1 MPHIITIQYPYE
13 SITITLSDNQTIVA
27 HKIITKFKAISDLL
41 PTLQAM
47 LSEHNLT
54 LADIACIGVNIGPGP
69 FNTLRS
75 IIATVNA
82 IAFALKTPL
91 IACNGLQLLAQSY
104 PTENTV
110 AILDAFGQ
118 DVYFYITSTQE
129 QGYDSIENLC
139 KKVQTLPQE
148 KINFIGNAACKH
160 RNIISKMLDQKALIN
175 DQVIFA
181 SPQSLVDTT
190 AQQFADKKV
199 EQELFPLYFA
209 SPVVKN

>member
-13 SITITLSDNQTIVA
+13 SITITLSCEKTIVA
-27 HKIITKFKAISDLL
+27 HKIITKFQAISQLL

-47 LSEHNLT
+47 LTEHNLT

-82 IAFALKTPL
+82 IAFAQKTPL
-91 IACNGLQLLAQSY
+91 IACNGLQLLAQNY
-104 PTENTV
+104 PAENTV

-118 DVYFYITSTQE
+118 DVYFYITATQE

-139 KKVQTLPQE
+139 KKVQALPQE
-148 KINFIGNAACKH
+148 KFNFIGNAACKH
-160 RNIISKMLDQKALIN
+160 RDLITAMLNQKAIID
-175 DQVIFA
+175 DQVLFA
-181 SPQSLVDTT
+181 SPQSLVDATVE
-190 AQQFADKKV
+190 QFGDKKI